1 MDIVHHIL
9 KGFQGVMEVVYHTLE
24 GGTDFMTFQE
34 TLWKDLNQFGKAIIA
49 DVLEAKDQYLLDH
62 KEERPGWEVVRRD
75 DPKEILT
82 LFGEMRYQRT
92 YYRNHTTFE
101 YAYLVDH
108 YAGYKP
114 KQRIDPLV
122 KGEVLE
128 KAIDLSYR
136 KSGEKIL
143 PENEEVV
150 VSPEAVKEIIHALKK
165 EEAFKDWEKNSK
177 KKNNPEGMKDSKSK
191 EKKKKKCRF
200 LFIEADEDHVSAQKE
215 RGRRHLA
222 KLVYVHEGKKEVR
235 AERMKLKHPHYFA
248 GLYPDS
254 AELWLEVLDYLDEY
268 YELEAT
274 ERIFILGDGAS
285 WIKQGLEII
294 PKSRFVLDRFHLEK
308 YLQEGLRKDPF
319 TLSRVRRAIERGDK
333 EEVKVLLK
341 NAQKATQEERGIE
354 KLKTLRK
361 YLFHN
366 WEGIVA
372 YQEYSHLSLGGSA
385 EGHVSHILS
394 ARLSS
399 RPMGWSQKGVDHM
412 SYLRAMKAN
421 GYSAKAFYLR
431 TPRQNLS
438 PFTLDQ
444 ETISRER
451 EKGREVLREIYD
463 NIPILKGPVSNFS
476 QVLRSLTK
484 DFSWMSCSI

>member
-9 KGFQGVMEVVYHTLE
+9 KRFQGVVEAIYQNLE
-24 GGTDFMTFQE
+24 GKMDFMTFQE
-34 TLWKDLNQFGKAIIA
+34 TLWKDLNQLGKSIIA
-49 DVLEAKDQYLLDH
+49 EVLEAKDQYLLEH
-62 KEERPGWEVVRRD
+62 KEARRGWEVVRRD

-82 LFGEMRYQRT
+82 LFGKMRYQRT

-101 YAYLVDH
+101 YAHLVDH

-114 KQRIDPLV
+114 RQRIDPLV
-122 KGEVLE
+122 KGEALE

-136 KSGEKIL
+136 KSGAKIL
-143 PENEEVV
+143 PENEEGGI
-150 VSPEAVKEIIHALKK
+150 SPEGVKEIIHTFKK
-165 EEAFKDWEKNSK
+165 EEAFQDWEKNLENL
-177 KKNNPEGMKDSKSK
+177 KNNKNT
-191 EKKKKKCRF
+191 KKKKCRF
-200 LFIEADEDHVSAQKE
+200 LFIEADEDHVPAQKE
-215 RGRRHLA
+215 RKRRHLA
-222 KLVYVHEGKKEVR
+222 KLVYVHEGKEKVGK
-235 AERMKLKHPHYFA
+235 ERMKLKYLHYFA

-254 AELWLEVLDYLDEY
+254 TELWFEVLDYLDERY
-268 YELEAT
+268 DLAAIES
-274 ERIFILGDGAS
+274 IFIMGDGAS

-308 YLQEGLRKDPF
+308 YLQDGLRKDPA
-319 TLSRVRRAIERGDK
+319 TLFQVREALERGDK
-333 EEVKVLLK
+333 EAVKILLR
-341 NAQKATQEERGIE
+341 NAQEATQEEKE
-354 KLKTLRK
+354 LKKLQILRK
-361 YLFHN
+361 YLVNN
-366 WEGIVA
+366 WIGIITS
-372 YQEYSHLSLGGSA
+372 QEYPELSLGGSV

-399 RPMGWSQKGVDHM
+399 RPMGWSQKGVDQM

-431 TPRQNLS
+431 THRQNLV

-444 ETISRER
+444 ETMTQER
-451 EKGREVLREIYD
+451 EKGREVFLEIYD

-484 DFSWMSCSI
+484 DFSWIDCSI